1 MDNNNNNNKKH
12 KDKPKV
18 QLNAKSLKELREKW
32 AKEQDYICPILEIYS
47 KDEFSGDHCHSSKR
61 DNTFTDYEGGCLR
74 GCINFKAN
82 SFEGK
87 VSNAYIRMGLR
98 DIIDLPS
105 LLRNLANYYE
115 ENRLHTEDTLY
126 IHPSEKP
133 KEPILTKTSYN
144 NLKKAILEGNF
155 TKDMKKLPKYRDKK
169 QKLTKT
175 LEQLFKKYNIEI
187 TYYK

>member
-1 MDNNNNNNKKH
+1 MG
-12 KDKPKV
+12 KPKE

-32 AKEQDYICPILEIYS
+32 AKEQDYLCPILEIYS
-47 KDEFSGDHCHSSKR
+47 KDEFSGDHCHSSKK
-61 DNTFTDYEGGCLR
+61 DNTFTEEEGGCLR

-98 DIIDLPS
+98 NLIDLPT
-105 LLRNLANYYE
+105 LLRNLASYYE
-115 ENRLHTEDTLY
+115 ENRLHAEDVLY

-144 NLKKAILEGNF
+144 NLRKAILDKGS
-155 TKDMKKLPKYRDKK
+155 KVDLKKLPKYRDKK

-175 LEQLFKKYNIEI
+175 IKELFNKYNIEI

>member
-1 MDNNNNNNKKH
+1 MEN
-12 KDKPKV
+12 KPKV
-18 QLNAKSLKELREKW
+18 QLTAKTLKELREKW
-32 AKEQDYICPILEIYS
+32 AKEQDYLCPILGIDLKEVS
-47 KDEFSGDHCHSSKR
+47 VLDHWHSSKR
-61 DNTFTDYEGGCLR
+61 DNTSEDCFKGCCR
-74 GCINFKAN
+74 GVIHKRVNA
-82 SFEGK
+82 FEGK
-87 VSNAYIRMGLR
+87 VVNNYIRLGLKNL
-98 DIIDLPS
+98 IDLPS

-115 ENRLHTEDTLY
+115 ENRLHTEDILY

-155 TKDMKKLPKYRDKK
+155 MKDMKKLPQYKDKK

-175 LEQLFKKYNIEI
+175 LEQLFKKYNIEV